1 MKKTTNLYSIIGISL
16 VLFLLGTI
24 GWLFINGH
32 SLSQYFKENV
42 LIQVVMND
50 NTRPE
55 KARELESILQKQH
68 FVKSVQYISKEDAY
82 AKYVLEKGEDPMEDG
97 LLSENP
103 FYISLDLFIQ
113 ADYVQADSI
122 ALIEKFITQS
132 NIVRE
137 VIYDKAVVSKLDS
150 NLKKIGIVLGIIAI
164 ILFISV
170 VIIIDNTVKLAM
182 FSNRML
188 IKTMQMVG
196 ATRWFIA
203 KPFDFQALSM
213 GFFSS
218 LVAIIGLLAMK
229 YGLSQWIPES
239 NALST
244 NFEFIILCISIM
256 ILGLVIC
263 FLSTHRSVFK
273 YLKVNIDKLY

>member
-1 MKKTTNLYSIIGISL
+1 
-16 VLFLLGTI
+16 
-24 GWLFINGH
+24 
-32 SLSQYFKENV
+32 
-42 LIQVVMND
+42 MND

-244 NFEFIILCISIM
+244 NFEFIILCIGIM

>member
-1 MKKTTNLYSIIGISL
+1 M
-16 VLFLLGTI
+16 LFLLGTI
-24 GWLFINGH
+24 GWLFINGR
-32 SLSQYFKENV
+32 SLSQYFKENI

-50 NTRPE
+50 NTRTE
-55 KARELESILQKQH
+55 KAQELEEILKNQH
-68 FVKSVQYISKEDAY
+68 FVKSVKYISKEDAY
-82 AKYVLEKGEDPMEDG
+82 SKFVSEKGEDPMEDG
-97 LLSENP
+97 LLTENP
-103 FYISLDLFIQ
+103 FYISLDVFIY
-113 ADYVQADSI
+113 ADYVQEDSI
-122 ALIEKFITQS
+122 ALIEQFITQS

-137 VIYDKAVVSKLDS
+137 VIYDKAIVTKLES
-150 NLKKIGIVLGIIAI
+150 NLNKIGLVLGVIAI

-203 KPFDFQALSM
+203 KPFDIQALTM

-218 LVAIIGLLAMK
+218 LLAIIGLFVMK
-229 YGLSQWIPES
+229 YSLSQWIPES

-244 NFEFIILCISIM
+244 MNEFIILCIGIM
-256 ILGLVIC
+256 ILGLGIC

>member
-1 MKKTTNLYSIIGISL
+1 
-16 VLFLLGTI
+16 
-24 GWLFINGH
+24 
-32 SLSQYFKENV
+32 
-42 LIQVVMND
+42 MND

-55 KARELESILQKQH
+55 KAKELEQILKNQH
-68 FVKSVQYISKEDAY
+68 FVKSVNYISKEDAY
-82 AKYVLEKGEDPMEDG
+82 SKFVTEKGEDPMSDG
-97 LLSENP
+97 LLTENP
-103 FYISLDLFIQ
+103 FYISLDVFIY
-113 ADYVQADSI
+113 ADYVQEDSV
-122 ALIEKFITQS
+122 ALVEQFITQS

-137 VIYDKAVVSKLDS
+137 VIYDKAIVSKLDS
-150 NLKKIGIVLGIIAI
+150 NLNKIGLVLGIIAI
-164 ILFISV
+164 ILFVSV

-203 KPFDFQALSM
+203 KPFDLQALGM

-218 LVAIIGLLAMK
+218 LLAIVGLVAMK
-229 YGLSQWIPES
+229 YGLAQWMPET
-239 NALST
+239 NALASM
-244 NFEFIILCISIM
+244 NEFIILCAAIL
-256 ILGLVIC
+256 ILGLSIC